1 MQSHNLLILLI
12 FTCNSIIMPS
22 NQPVLRVF
30 EREIHE
36 NKIVFQASGHFS
48 DENYRIAASQIP
60 VQLQQSGLSSPEED
74 DSVEYTALDHLP
86 RYLHQDGCDDLI
98 YQFFPEDRLHALDIF
113 EELKA

>member
-12 FTCNSIIMPS
+12 FTCNSVLMPS
-22 NQPVLRVF
+22 NQPILRVF
-30 EREIHE
+30 EREIRD